1 MKNIFIKT
9 AMAGILCIGFAS
21 CADELNI
28 KSIDPKSSPTYT
40 VEGLLAKQYATLGL
54 TGQKG
59 PAGSADL
66 SGDEGESGFV
76 RTVFNLQELM
86 TDDCLWAW
94 QDNEAIAPIT
104 HMNWNK
110 DNARVNWAYQRL
122 IFDITLYN
130 QFIAEQT
137 GKLSDDQIAE
147 VRFLRALNYYYFL
160 DLYRK
165 APFKDTFDDSL
176 PVEKSGKDLYEWIDQ
191 ELTTIE
197 PMMADVGAYN
207 TSENFGRADRGAAYA
222 LHARLALNSSVYT
235 DGQVKDYQ
243 KAIDYCDKIIDSNK
257 YDLCREAKN
266 GYSGYQQL
274 FMGDNDKNTAAMKEI
289 IFPIRQDGL
298 KTRQYGGST
307 YLVAAC
313 TKAGMP
319 SASTSDPWKCIFARE
334 DLVKMFFPNKD
345 IPMATDKDN
354 TWTVTDKDGNVV
366 KDDKGEPK
374 TEGADKRTKEEIV
387 ARDNEKG
394 ISTADVIKK
403 AKDDRALLYMGV
415 GGCETGKVRTL
426 NPGDAITSP
435 LNGAAIVKWSNF
447 HADGSSQNDP
457 NYSDTDIPLF
467 RLAEIYLTRA
477 EAKFRLGDVNK
488 VGNDGKKA
496 LDDIQYVQNRAN
508 RGVLA
513 TSVDNQT
520 LIDEWGREF
529 FMEGRRR
536 SDLVRFGLF
545 TGSKYLWNF
554 KGGVPNG
561 SGIESY
567 YDVYPIP
574 GNEVLNNSNLT
585 QNPKY

>member
-1 MKNIFIKT
+1 MKKIFIKT
-9 AMAGILCIGFAS
+9 AMASMLCMGFVS

-28 KSIDPKSSPTYT
+28 KSIDPQSSPTYT
-40 VEGLLAKQYATLGL
+40 AEGLLAKQYATLGL

-66 SGDEGESGFV
+66 SGDEGESGFI

-86 TDDCLWAW
+86 TDEILWAW
-94 QDNEAIAPIT
+94 QDNEGIAAIT
-104 HMNWNK
+104 HMNWDK
-110 DNARVNWAYQRL
+110 SNARVNWAYQRL

-130 QFIAEQT
+130 QFISEQT
-137 GKLSDDQIAE
+137 GKMSEDKIAE

-165 APFKDTFDDSL
+165 APFKETFDSNL
-176 PVEKSGKDLYEWIDQ
+176 PIEKSGKDLYEWLDN

-197 PMMADVGAYN
+197 PMMAEVGAYN
-207 TSENFGRADRGAAYA
+207 NSENFGRADRGAAYA
-222 LHARLALNSSVYT
+222 LHARLALNSAVYT

-243 KAIDYCDKIIDSNK
+243 KAIDYCDKIINSKK
-257 YDLCREAKN
+257 YDLSRKAKN

-274 FMGDNDKNTAAMKEI
+274 FMGDNDYNPEARQEI
-289 IFPIRQDGL
+289 IFAVRQDGL

-319 SASTSDPWKCIFARE
+319 SASTADPWKCIFARE
-334 DLVKMFFPNKD
+334 DLVKKFFPNKD
-345 IPMATDKDN
+345 IPMATTDDVLTDATKDQIIA
-354 TWTVTDKDGNVV
+354 K
-366 KDDKGEPK
+366 
-374 TEGADKRTKEEIV
+374 
-387 ARDNEKG
+387 DNEKG
-394 ISTADVIKK
+394 IGTDAVIAK

-415 GGCETGKVRTL
+415 GGCESGKVRTL
-426 NPGDAITSP
+426 NPGDAITDP

-447 HADGSSQNDP
+447 HADGTAQHDQNF
-457 NYSDTDIPLF
+457 SDTDIPLF

-477 EAKFRLGDVNK
+477 EAKFRLNGSQE
-488 VGNDGKKA
+488 GLA
-496 LDDIQYVQNRAN
+496 DIQLVQDRAH
-508 RGVLA
+508 RDLKA
-513 TSVDNQT
+513 TSVDEQT

-545 TGSKYLWNF
+545 TGSKYLWSF

-561 SGIESY
+561 AGIESHF
-567 YDVYPIP
+567 DIYPIP
-574 GNEVLNNSNLT
+574 GNETKNNPNMT

>member
-1 MKNIFIKT
+1 MKKIFIT
-9 AMAGILCIGFAS
+9 AAMASMLCMGFVS

-28 KSIDPKSSPTYT
+28 KSIDPQSSPTYT
-40 VEGLLAKQYATLGL
+40 AEGLLAKQYATLGL

-59 PAGSADL
+59 AAGSADL
-66 SGDEGESGFV
+66 SGDEGESGFI
-76 RTVFNLQELM
+76 RTVFNLEELM
-86 TDDCLWAW
+86 TDEVLWAW
-94 QDNEAIAPIT
+94 QDNEGIAAIT
-104 HMNWNK
+104 QMNWDK
-110 DNARVNWAYQRL
+110 SNARVNWAYQRL

-130 QFIAEQT
+130 QFISEQT
-137 GKLSDDQIAE
+137 GKMSEDKIAE

-165 APFKDTFDDSL
+165 APFKETFDSNL
-176 PVEKSGKDLYEWIDQ
+176 PIEKSGKDLYVWLDN

-197 PMMADVGAYN
+197 PMMAEVGAYN
-207 TSENFGRADRGAAYA
+207 NRENFGRADRGAAYA
-222 LHARLALNSSVYT
+222 LHARLALNSAVYT

-243 KAIDYCDKIIDSNK
+243 KAIDYCDKIINSKK
-257 YDLCREAKN
+257 YDLSRKAKN

-274 FMGDNDKNTAAMKEI
+274 FMGDNDCNPEAMKEI
-289 IFPIRQDGL
+289 IFAVRQDGL

-319 SASTSDPWKCIFARE
+319 SASTADPWKCIFARE
-334 DLVKMFFPNKD
+334 DLVKKFFPNGD
-345 IPMATDKDN
+345 IPMAKTDDVLANATKDQIIA
-354 TWTVTDKDGNVV
+354 K
-366 KDDKGEPK
+366 
-374 TEGADKRTKEEIV
+374 
-387 ARDNEKG
+387 DNEKG
-394 ISTADVIKK
+394 IGTDAVIAK

-415 GGCETGKVRTL
+415 GGCESGKVRTL
-426 NPGDAITSP
+426 NPGDAITDP

-447 HADGSSQNDP
+447 HADGTAQHDQNF
-457 NYSDTDIPLF
+457 SDTDIPLF

-477 EAKFRLGDVNK
+477 EAKFRLNGSQE
-488 VGNDGKKA
+488 GW
-496 LDDIQYVQNRAN
+496 DDIKLVQRRAN
-508 RGVLA
+508 RGTVA

-520 LIDEWGREF
+520 LIDEWCREF

-545 TGSKYLWNF
+545 SGSAYLWSF

-561 SGIESY
+561 AGIESHF
-567 YDVYPIP
+567 DIYPIP
-574 GNEVLNNSNLT
+574 GNETKNNPNMT

>member
-1 MKNIFIKT
+1 MKKIFITT
-9 AMAGILCIGFAS
+9 AMASMLCMGFVS

-28 KSIDPKSSPTYT
+28 KSIDPQSSPTYT

-59 PAGSADL
+59 AAGSADL
-66 SGDEGESGFV
+66 SGDEGESGFI
-76 RTVFNLQELM
+76 RTVFNLEELM
-86 TDDCLWAW
+86 TDEILWAW
-94 QDNEAIAPIT
+94 QDNEGIAAIT
-104 HMNWNK
+104 HMNWDK
-110 DNARVNWAYQRL
+110 SNARVNWAYQRL

-130 QFIAEQT
+130 QFISEQT
-137 GKLSDDQIAE
+137 GKMSEDKIAE

-165 APFKDTFDDSL
+165 APFKDTFDNSL
-176 PVEKSGKDLYEWIDQ
+176 PVEKAGVDLYNWLDK
-191 ELTTIE
+191 ELETIE
-197 PMMADVGAYN
+197 PMMAEVGAYN

-222 LHARLALNSSVYT
+222 LHARLALNSAVYT

-243 KAIDYCDKIIDSNK
+243 KAIDYCNKIIDSKK
-257 YDLCREAKN
+257 YDLSRKAKN

-274 FMGDNDKNTAAMKEI
+274 FMGDNDYNPEARKEI
-289 IFPIRQDGL
+289 IFAVRQDGL

-319 SASTSDPWKCIFARE
+319 SASTADPWKCIFARE
-334 DLVKMFFPNKD
+334 DLVKKFFPNGD
-345 IPMATDKDN
+345 IPMATTDDVLPDATKDQ
-354 TWTVTDKDGNVV
+354 VIAK
-366 KDDKGEPK
+366 
-374 TEGADKRTKEEIV
+374 
-387 ARDNEKG
+387 DNEKG
-394 ISTADVIKK
+394 IGTDAVIAK

-415 GGCETGKVRTL
+415 GGCESGKVRTL
-426 NPGDAITSP
+426 NPGEAITDP

-447 HADGSSQNDP
+447 HADGTAQHDQNF
-457 NYSDTDIPLF
+457 SDTDIPLF

-477 EAKFRLGDVNK
+477 EAKFRLNGSQE
-488 VGNDGKKA
+488 GLA
-496 LDDIQYVQNRAN
+496 DIKLVQGRAH
-508 RGVLA
+508 RGTEA

-545 TGSKYLWNF
+545 TGSKYLWSF

-561 SGIESY
+561 AGIESHF
-567 YDVYPIP
+567 DIYPIP
-574 GNEVLNNSNLT
+574 GNETLNNPNMT